1 MQGAGSAGRRQV
13 RLPAGLPR
21 QEPGGEWLLPAWPRS
36 QDGAG
41 GTAGGPGA
49 TCPLVAPPCPWP
61 GPSVC
66 CPRAHAP
73 HPLRAGGF
81 GVLIVAKAVGL
92 LPLLV
97 PRGCAFP
104 CSDHSS
110 AGFPCLLGAA
120 PHLMPGPGCPS
131 GGCQARGAQDS
142 VKHSLTQQCSGLHNL
157 RWCFPCD
164 RPRGRSQESH
174 PCTPSTQCRSMA
186 RRSTS

>member
-13 RLPAGLPR
+13 CLPAGLPR

-36 QDGAG
+36 QGGAG

-49 TCPLVAPPCPWP
+49 ICPMVAPPCPGQAP
-61 GPSVC
+61 LCDALP
-66 CPRAHAP
+66 AHAS

-81 GVLIVAKAVGL
+81 GVLIVAKAAGL

-104 CSDHSS
+104 WSDHSS
-110 AGFPCLLGAA
+110 ADFPCLLRAA
-120 PHLMPGPGCPS
+120 PHLMTGPGCPS
-131 GGCQARGAQDS
+131 GGCQAMGGS
-142 VKHSLTQQCSGLHNL
+142 VKQSLTQHCSWLHCL
-157 RWCFPCD
+157 RWCSPCD
-164 RPRGRSQESH
+164 RPRGRSQDSH
-174 PCTPSTQCRSMA
+174 PSTPSTQCRSTA